1 MIVAAYP
8 NTPAGRAICAARNA
22 GKWGR
27 RRTVDYA
34 KRHGIDLLMLTVA
47 ERFERM
53 RAIRRRQQQLAAPIA
68 RVSL

>member
-1 MIVAAYP
+1 MTAYP
-8 NTPAGRAICAARNA
+8 NTHAGRAICAARNA

-34 KRHGIDLLMLTVA
+34 ERHGVDLLMLVVA

-53 RAIRRRQQQLAAPIA
+53 RAARRRQQQLAAPISV
-68 RVSL
+68 VSL

>member
-1 MIVAAYP
+1 MTAYP

-27 RRTVDYA
+27 RRTVRYA
-34 KRHGIDLLMLTVA
+34 DRHGVDLLMLAVA

-53 RAIRRRQQQLAAPIA
+53 RAERRRQQRISAPIA
-68 RVSL
+68 GVSL